1 MGGYETRDS
10 NVPKELLP
18 IPQPG
23 PTLIDFYFHDTDRH
37 ASGQN
42 CFEYD
47 HYRGLTDQDQD
58 VNGLQHRQ
66 DPSDHLTDSESDDD
80 EAYTA
85 PKPSM
90 TRIKN
95 LLNGDA
101 DGTVAVA
108 VPSDDKKTAA
118 KEATSPDGAS
128 TNEMYLED
136 DDRNSEQVELLRDRK
151 ILEMESYLLKLR
163 QKDADVIADRYRIWV
178 LYISILY
185 RWLGLVY
192 IHL

>member
-1 MGGYETRDS
+1 M
-10 NVPKELLP
+10 PKELLP

-101 DGTVAVA
+101 DGTVAV
-108 VPSDDKKTAA
+108 PSDDKKTAA